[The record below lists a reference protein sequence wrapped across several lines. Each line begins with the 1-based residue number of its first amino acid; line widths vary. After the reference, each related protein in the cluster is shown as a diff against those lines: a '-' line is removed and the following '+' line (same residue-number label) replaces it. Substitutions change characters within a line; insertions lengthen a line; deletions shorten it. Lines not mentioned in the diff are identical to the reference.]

1 MEKRETGMSKRKK
14 QFVKTAKCLSKRE
27 KVTKSPLFLIQP
39 SLLILIFLFLI
50 SKCFLPIH
58 DNQPFGPLIA
68 PTTEQVVDICYMN
81 NWCEDTLFIQYSQE
95 KKGKKQQKQ

>member
-39 SLLILIFLFLI
+39 SLLIFN
-50 SKCFLPIH
+50 S
-58 DNQPFGPLIA
+58 
-68 PTTEQVVDICYMN
+68 
-81 NWCEDTLFIQYSQE
+81 
-95 KKGKKQQKQ
+95 